1 MSGDKNNSKQI
12 EFLRSIFL
20 SETVSTNE
28 YALHLS
34 NSAPNPNTCLYT
46 FSQTGGRGQIGRK
59 WYSGTDKNLS
69 TTFLWHHP
77 PLLPQRQW
85 LINMAFALAVHEMA
99 QAQLPDTKVKLKWP
113 NDLYVE
119 KQKLAGI
126 LIQNTLVGKRL
137 EATYLGV
144 GFNVN
149 ERDFPPDLPNP
160 TSLSLLTGRHYE
172 LLDLQWALTT
182 AVSNQL
188 SNLVAT
194 LDDPESLY
202 TRYLDLLYLKD
213 QIGVYEVD
221 GQKVSG
227 IIRGVTPEGKLR
239 LELEEG
245 ERAFGF
251 RELGYVRG

>member
-1 MSGDKNNSKQI
+1 M
-12 EFLRSIFL
+12 
-20 SETVSTNE
+20 
-28 YALHLS
+28 
-34 NSAPNPNTCLYT
+34 
-46 FSQTGGRGQIGRK
+46 
-59 WYSGTDKNLS
+59 
-69 TTFLWHHP
+69 
-77 PLLPQRQW
+77 
-85 LINMAFALAVHEMA
+85 
-99 QAQLPDTKVKLKWP
+99 KLKWP